1 MNEMIYNF
9 IKNSIKTNNHS
20 KGTIFRSPENT
31 LKRSQR
37 LIKKQTPNIFSKKDL
52 SLKNKT
58 DSKEKKNKFSL
69 STYLS
74 NNNKEKSFDR
84 ITKKSPYLLKDNVYS
99 KNSQSLK
106 KEKNSFIY
114 NVVSPLNQKI
124 KLNLDLNNEDKH
136 NSNNETFKTPKS
148 SSIKLNN
155 SILITPKNNNTNTYR
170 QTLSP
175 DLDNARVLNLL
186 SGNNIHISINNLKLY
201 NNKNFTNAK
210 ISNKSIKNVKAY
222 SANSNQG
229 IIRYFFVI

>member
-1 MNEMIYNF
+1 M
-9 IKNSIKTNNHS
+9 
-20 KGTIFRSPENT
+20 
-31 LKRSQR
+31 
-37 LIKKQTPNIFSKKDL
+37 
-52 SLKNKT
+52 
-58 DSKEKKNKFSL
+58 
-69 STYLS
+69 
-74 NNNKEKSFDR
+74 
-84 ITKKSPYLLKDNVYS
+84 
-99 KNSQSLK
+99 K

>member
-1 MNEMIYNF
+1 M
-9 IKNSIKTNNHS
+9 
-20 KGTIFRSPENT
+20 
-31 LKRSQR
+31 
-37 LIKKQTPNIFSKKDL
+37 
-52 SLKNKT
+52 
-58 DSKEKKNKFSL
+58 
-69 STYLS
+69 
-74 NNNKEKSFDR
+74 
-84 ITKKSPYLLKDNVYS
+84 
-99 KNSQSLK
+99 K

-136 NSNNETFKTPKS
+136 NSNNELFKTPKS